1 MVGMMA
7 FSRLSARARSASKP
21 CGRSG
26 IGAPSR
32 AAATISRASRR
43 GPSTATGTRRGGAS
57 PWRRP
62 CPASRRSRRP
72 GRTRTASA
80 GGGDGPARRN
90 RVRTPRTGV
99 GTSRRPRPWRRTVV
113 RVCVRAEPVGQGQ
126 LLGHGVDLGGGQVL
140 AEQSRR
146 LQVVGG
152 AVVVDADDD
161 ADTVTV
167 RHRAVEH
174 CESLHAGHSS
184 FGRRVSAFAET
195 YYILG
200 VSAGAWRLS

>member
-1 MVGMMA
+1 MMA
-7 FSRLSARARSASKP
+7 FSRLSARARSVSKP

-26 IGAPSR
+26 VVACGRHHIH
-32 AAATISRASRR
+32 
-43 GPSTATGTRRGGAS
+43 GPVVERGG
-57 PWRRP
+57 RRQ
-62 CPASRRSRRP
+62 
-72 GRTRTASA
+72 GRDT
-80 GGGDGPARRN
+80 GECLH
-90 RVRTPRTGV
+90 GV
-99 GTSRRPRPWRRTVV
+99 GHVRPVEGLGGLGERVPRLPVEEMVRRVGIGFVRLEQALERPVV
-113 RVCVRAEPVGQGQ
+113 HGRGDEPLCGCGVRAEPVGQGQ
-126 LLGHGVDLGGGQVL
+126 LLGHGVDLVGGQVL